1 MTSLVR
7 VGVSG
12 EVHAAARRVE
22 RPGEDVGLGEGVDAA
37 ADVRGLALRHAVDGL
52 LTVEAH
58 GLVCNKGSQGGILRY
73 FSRLTK
79 AASPRLS
86 LSSKLRHSYA
96 GTGGHCRPLLHKI
109 QISHRTL
116 ATW

>member
-37 ADVRGLALRHAVDGL
+37 ADVGSLALGDAVDGL
-52 LTVEAH
+52 LTFEAH
-58 GLVCNKGSQGGILRY
+58 GLVCNGDMVV
-73 FSRLTK
+73 T
-79 AASPRLS
+79 LS
-86 LSSKLRHSYA
+86 NYVWH
-96 GTGGHCRPLLHKI
+96 
-109 QISHRTL
+109 ISGVT
-116 ATW
+116 